1 MQQSTKGN
9 ISGVFAILLWSTLA
23 SATVLVKKIPPFQ
36 LVGMSFFIAFFIGL
50 VLWKKEGHGAW
61 IHLKLPIKNWI
72 IGIMGLFG
80 YHFFYF
86 LALKN
91 APALE
96 ANLIN
101 YLWPLL
107 IVLFSA
113 FLPGVRLRWFHV
125 VGVLFGLFGVIVLV
139 GAGKGFDFNMEYAK
153 GYFYAFL
160 CALSWSS
167 YSVLSKYFGKV
178 PVSSVGAFCGATA
191 ILAFIFHLLFEPT
204 VIPGFGSLLVIIVLG
219 LGPVGGAFYLWDFG
233 VKNGDIQM
241 LGTFSYATPLLST
254 VLLVVLGLAK
264 PNSYI
269 WIACLLIV
277 LGSIIAS
284 YPLFKKLF
292 YSLSVGFPKKNP
304 WK

>member
-1 MQQSTKGN
+1 MQQGTKGN
-9 ISGVFAILLWSTLA
+9 ISGVFSLLLWSTLA
-23 SATVLVKKIPPFQ
+23 SSTVLVKKIPPFQ
-36 LVGMSFFIAFFIGL
+36 LVSMSFFIAFFIGL
-50 VLWKKEGHGAW
+50 VLWKKEGHGVW

-113 FLPGVRLRWFHV
+113 FLPGVRLRWFHII
-125 VGVLFGLFGVIVLV
+125 GVLFGLFGVIVLV

-167 YSVLSKYFGKV
+167 YSVLSKHLGKV
-178 PVSSVGAFCGATA
+178 PVSSVGAFCGVTA
-191 ILAFIFHLLFEPT
+191 ILALVFHLLFEPT
-204 VIPGFGSLLVIIVLG
+204 VIPSFESLLVIIVLG

-254 VLLVVLGLAK
+254 VLLVVLGLAN
-264 PNSYI
+264 PNSNI

-277 LGSIIAS
+277 LGSITAS
-284 YPLFKKLF
+284 YPLFKKL
-292 YSLSVGFPKKNP
+292 LRRG
-304 WK
+304 

>member
-9 ISGVFAILLWSTLA
+9 LSGVFAILLWSTLA
-23 SATVLVKKIPPFQ
+23 SLTVLTGKIPPFQ
-36 LVGMSFFIAFFIGL
+36 LVSLSFFIAFFIGL
-50 VLWKKEGHGAW
+50 VLWKREKRGVW
-61 IHLKLPIKNWI
+61 IHLKLPLKNWI
-72 IGIMGLFG
+72 VGIVGLFG

-86 LALKN
+86 LALQN
-91 APALE
+91 APTLE

-101 YLWPLL
+101 YLWPLF

-113 FLPGVRLRWFHV
+113 FLPGIRLRWFHV
-125 VGVLFGLFGVIVLV
+125 VGVCLGLFGVIVLV
-139 GAGKGFDFNMEYAK
+139 GADKGFSFSAEYAK

-191 ILAFIFHLLFEPT
+191 ILALIFHLMFEPT
-204 VIPGFGSLLVIIVLG
+204 VIPDIKNFIAIIFLG

-254 VLLVVLGLAK
+254 IFLVLFGLAK
-264 PNSYI
+264 SNGYI
-269 WIACLLIV
+269 WVACLFIV

-284 YPLFKKLF
+284 YPFFKSLIYK
-292 YSLSVGFPKKNP
+292 LSVGFPKKNP
-304 WK
+304 